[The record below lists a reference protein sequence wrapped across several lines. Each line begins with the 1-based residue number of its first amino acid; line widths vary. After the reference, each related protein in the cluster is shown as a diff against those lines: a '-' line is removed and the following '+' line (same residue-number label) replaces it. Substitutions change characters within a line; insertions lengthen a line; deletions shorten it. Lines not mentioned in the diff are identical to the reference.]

1 MSNEHLLFNT
11 GPVKSSSSS
20 FFFVWWWYTFLLWSN
35 LQDHPL
41 TIHLSVARKTPRHHQ
56 ELART
61 KDSTKRYGTDGEFGA
76 SCWFKVCYTRWGTG
90 RNLGTILK
98 HRKTWRRCPNYDP
111 LPCRRTSVLV
121 RVQHQPVVCNA
132 NDAFV
137 GGSDTMLLMLL
148 QSIQFSA

>member
-20 FFFVWWWYTFLLWSN
+20 FFFCLVVVHISSSIKPPRSPANDPSICGEEDSEAPSRARAHKRFDKTVWNW
-35 LQDHPL
+35 
-41 TIHLSVARKTPRHHQ
+41 
-56 ELART
+56 
-61 KDSTKRYGTDGEFGA
+61 EFGA